1 MADPTQDYTNK
12 GSLWPSKGFRGKLDI
27 GGGTYYVLMVATMS
41 QNERAP
47 TYKAIVNAQGEIQE
61 SVIPVWRDSK
71 PENKRVGYFEYADH
85 YVSVFV
91 NAPREGGSP
100 NAPVLGLSAHPKDMP
115 LAPPQPPPAA
125 PDPFD
130 GLPF

>member
-1 MADPTQDYTNK
+1 MADGDYTNK
-12 GSLWPSKGFRGKLDI
+12 GSLWPSRGFQGVFDI

-41 QNERAP
+41 RNEMAP
-47 TYKAIVNAQGEIQE
+47 TYKAIISAKGEIQE
-61 SVIPVWRDSK
+61 SVVPVWRDAK

-100 NAPVLGLSAHPKDMP
+100 NAPKLGLSAHPKDMQA
-115 LAPPQPPPAA
+115 APPAPPPDA
-125 PDPFD
+125 DD
-130 GLPF
+130 SGLPF